1 MYPTFCSMSPRLN
14 HSYIK
19 LNMSRR
25 KPING
30 CPTPQ
35 FYPSSTPLYLLM
47 PKRWDSSFVSFSSLH
62 PSTNPSPIPKRLLL
76 KMSFDSI
83 YFFVTLQPLPIV
95 QTIIIFHLTTPG
107 ARDRFPTHTVVPLWS
122 ILQKL
127 AAWFILTQIKLSW
140 WTVNCSIPILLCCLE
155 VGNDVSPS
163 RVTLAA
169 KNCLAP
175 SHIPSWGGS
184 YPMMVQCGGLNTQP
198 SQHHW
203 DHSGEPLLPVRSAKA
218 VMGPQPQITSSLC
231 PILFLSLL
239 PQILIPRARLK
250 KKTFL
255 FNSVSDCIL
264 RNMIYSSLLLP

>member
-1 MYPTFCSMSPRLN
+1 
-14 HSYIK
+14 
-19 LNMSRR
+19 
-25 KPING
+25 
-30 CPTPQ
+30 
-35 FYPSSTPLYLLM
+35 
-47 PKRWDSSFVSFSSLH
+47 
-62 PSTNPSPIPKRLLL
+62 
-76 KMSFDSI
+76 MSFDFI
-83 YFFVTLQPLPIV
+83 YFFATLQPLPIV

-127 AAWFILTQIKLSW
+127 AAWFILTQIKLLW
-140 WTVNCSIPILLCCLE
+140 WTVRCSIPILLCCLE

-184 YPMMVQCGGLNTQP
+184 YPMMVQCEGLNTQP

-231 PILFLSLL
+231 PILFPFPSSTDTNPKSTPQENKLSVQLSQIVSSGTWSIAVFCFPNRNLAMVFLGSYGSRHIPLL
-239 PQILIPRARLK
+239 PL
-250 KKTFL
+250 
-255 FNSVSDCIL
+255 S
-264 RNMIYSSLLLP
+264 YSSYVESLSSNAHKFLETSGFSHLVDPK